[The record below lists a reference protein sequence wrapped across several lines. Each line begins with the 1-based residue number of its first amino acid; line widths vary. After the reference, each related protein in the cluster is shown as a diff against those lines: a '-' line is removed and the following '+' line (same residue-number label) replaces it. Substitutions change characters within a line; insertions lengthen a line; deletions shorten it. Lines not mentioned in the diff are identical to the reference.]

1 MKPLLWFV
9 LCTALVANVFLNLL
23 EDDTLHVVLSIVTG
37 TVALA
42 SGTGLWLRHRA
53 ERA

>member
-1 MKPLLWFV
+1 MKPLLWLV
-9 LCTALVANVFLNLL
+9 LCIALVANLLLNLMA
-23 EDDTLHVVLSIVTG
+23 DNTLHIVLSVVTG
-37 TVALA
+37 SVVLA